1 MGAKK
6 KYKKEILKTLK
17 ELSFIEHSLLE
28 SMTNLMLLKEMKKN
42 KIASKKEILFLSRT
56 IFSTIVQIKML
67 LK

>member
-28 SMTNLMLLKEMKKN
+28 SMTNLMLLKEMKK
-42 KIASKKEILFLSRT
+42 K
-56 IFSTIVQIKML
+56 
-67 LK
+67 